1 MTVLN
6 ILTRTVISFNIKTLR
21 VRSMFEKRETPLIQ
35 VLVFCRWSP
44 SMASRWL
51 LAEPVLVRD
60 SNMSEV
66 VAVTPTG
73 GPTRQESVTHIKR
86 HKLAS
91 CNVPLVHGRPNPSIS
106 PRSRL
111 TTHQRNHSL
120 DFRYP
125 FRSRE
130 YSARSFRDTHAS
142 YLRRVWRAPPTFPGT
157 CWIKAIV
164 NSPRIYD
171 RCHDVHDIEVN
182 DTSGSY
188 VVYKLEEYKPRYLNW
203 RRRRH
208 QY

>member
-1 MTVLN
+1 M
-6 ILTRTVISFNIKTLR
+6 
-21 VRSMFEKRETPLIQ
+21 
-35 VLVFCRWSP
+35 FCRWNP

-51 LAEPVLVRD
+51 LAEPMLVLD

-120 DFRYP
+120 DFRYL
-125 FRSRE
+125 FRFRE
-130 YSARSFRDTHAS
+130 YSPRSFRDTRVS
-142 YLRRVWRAPPTFPGT
+142 YLWRVWRAPPTFPGT

-164 NSPRIYD
+164 NLPHVCD
-171 RCHDVHDIEVN
+171 RRHGVHDVGID

-188 VVYKLEEYKPRYLNW
+188 VAYKTEEYKPRYLNW
-203 RRRRH
+203 QRRRQRH

>member
-1 MTVLN
+1 
-6 ILTRTVISFNIKTLR
+6 
-21 VRSMFEKRETPLIQ
+21 
-35 VLVFCRWSP
+35 
-44 SMASRWL
+44 MASRWL
-51 LAEPVLVRD
+51 LAEPVLVLD

-125 FRSRE
+125 FRSYE
-130 YSARSFRDTHAS
+130 YSARSFRDTRAS
-142 YLRRVWRAPPTFPGT
+142 YLRRVWRAASNVSWHLLNKSDRKFASHMPPT
-157 CWIKAIV
+157 
-164 NSPRIYD
+164 PRHQSWRY
-171 RCHDVHDIEVN
+171 EW
-182 DTSGSY
+182 
-188 VVYKLEEYKPRYLNW
+188 KLRRKSEEYKPEIFKLTAAATASSILIIIATSNRNHARPRYLFSSLVALSQLPTGNW
-203 RRRRH
+203 S
-208 QY
+208 

>member
-1 MTVLN
+1 MPS
-6 ILTRTVISFNIKTLR
+6 ILTRKMSFSMLPKMSRKT
-21 VRSMFEKRETPLIQ
+21 RETQ
-35 VLVFCRWSP
+35 VINVVVFCRWSP

-51 LAEPVLVRD
+51 LAEPVLVLD

-125 FRSRE
+125 ANTRRGRS
-130 YSARSFRDTHAS
+130 ATHARVICDAS
-142 YLRRVWRAPPTFPGT
+142 GARLRRFLALV
-157 CWIKAIV
+157 
-164 NSPRIYD
+164 
-171 RCHDVHDIEVN
+171 E
-182 DTSGSY
+182 
-188 VVYKLEEYKPRYLNW
+188 
-203 RRRRH
+203 
-208 QY
+208 

>member
-1 MTVLN
+1 
-6 ILTRTVISFNIKTLR
+6 
-21 VRSMFEKRETPLIQ
+21 
-35 VLVFCRWSP
+35 
-44 SMASRWL
+44 MASRWL
-51 LAEPVLVRD
+51 LAEPVLVLD

-125 FRSRE
+125 FRSHE
-130 YSARSFRDTHAS
+130 YSARSFRNTRAS
-142 YLRRVWRAPPTFPGT
+142 YLRRVWRAPPVSWHLLNKSDRKFASHMRPT
-157 CWIKAIV
+157 
-164 NSPRIYD
+164 PR
-171 RCHDVHDIEVN
+171 R
-182 DTSGSY
+182 
-188 VVYKLEEYKPRYLNW
+188 P
-203 RRRRH
+203 RRRSWR
-208 QY
+208 YEWTLRRI